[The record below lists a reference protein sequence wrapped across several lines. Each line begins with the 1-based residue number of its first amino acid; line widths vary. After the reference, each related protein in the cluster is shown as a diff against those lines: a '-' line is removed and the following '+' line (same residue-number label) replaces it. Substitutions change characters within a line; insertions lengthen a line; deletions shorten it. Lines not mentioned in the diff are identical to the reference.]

1 MVLPWMG
8 YSADSR
14 LEEVRQALSQ
24 FEVSQGFVA
33 PAEFLL
39 GVGSKKMRPC

>member
-1 MVLPWMG
+1 MG
-8 YSADSR
+8 QISKPEQQHL

-24 FEVSQGFVA
+24 FEESHGLVA

-39 GVGSKKMRPC
+39 GVGSK